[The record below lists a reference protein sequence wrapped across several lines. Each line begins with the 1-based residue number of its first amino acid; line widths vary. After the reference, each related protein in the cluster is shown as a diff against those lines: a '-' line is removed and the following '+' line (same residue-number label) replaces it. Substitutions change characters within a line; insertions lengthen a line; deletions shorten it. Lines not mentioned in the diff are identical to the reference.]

1 MAQYSNA
8 ELILREFFADENVR
22 FPKYPSLVEGIHAYR
37 APWGMGVQ
45 FRGGAERIV
54 VRGGGSYAVWD
65 YLSSHLDGSKTLSE
79 LVAGAQQEGLDTV
92 ELASFLK
99 TLHCYHLLKESS
111 TEGSAVVEV
120 EVGSNMEQQMG
131 YYNRI
136 LPLTGR
142 NESAEQALQ
151 RLTKAKVL
159 LIVSA
164 ELLDFAARS
173 LYEACIRNLGVIRI
187 VGAEESQAGGKKI
200 AGVDVL
206 AERVFSYRDAKQVEA
221 ALHGMVEDY
230 AYVLSVLREPSQRF
244 LGDIAHM
251 CNIKQRPYLP
261 ISLTENEYTVGPF
274 FFPHMDTACVT
285 CVNLRRQSVVR
296 ERLMI
301 MFTSSISM
309 NKVRFLM

>member
-111 TEGSAVVEV
+111 TEGNAVVEV

-187 VGAEESQAGGKKI
+187 VGAEESQAGGKKM

-221 ALHGMVEDY
+221 A
-230 AYVLSVLREPSQRF
+230 
-244 LGDIAHM
+244 
-251 CNIKQRPYLP
+251 
-261 ISLTENEYTVGPF
+261 
-274 FFPHMDTACVT
+274 
-285 CVNLRRQSVVR
+285 
-296 ERLMI
+296 
-301 MFTSSISM
+301 
-309 NKVRFLM
+309 